1 MRPSGIGG
9 QAVLEGIMMKN
20 KEKYSVAVR
29 KPDGQIEVR
38 TEVYRSIAGDS
49 KWAKLPLIRGVVNFI
64 DSLILGMESLS
75 YSASFYDDE
84 EEQEPGKFEKLL
96 VKLFGE
102 KAEKVVMGCTVA
114 FSVIMAVAI
123 FMVLPYYISGIF
135 RNFIVSNTLLAVLEG
150 VIRLGLFTLYVVL
163 ISCMKDIKRTY
174 MYHGAEHKCINC
186 IERGRELNV
195 KNVRKSSRYHARCGT
210 SFLFIVMVISIVFF
224 IFIRVDSP
232 ILRVIF
238 RILLV
243 PVIAGVSYEFI
254 RLAGRTDNPLMKV
267 LSLPGKAMQ
276 KLTTREP
283 DDDMIEVAIAAVE
296 AVFDWKAF
304 LGYPDEE
311 EQDVEIPDPD
321 SDTENVE
328 VPSLDSTLFGG
339 AGEMED

>member
-1 MRPSGIGG
+1 MMMR
-9 QAVLEGIMMKN
+9 
-20 KEKYSVAVR
+20 R
-29 KPDGQIEVR
+29 R
-38 TEVYRSIAGDS
+38 AGT
-49 KWAKLPLIRGVVNFI
+49 
-64 DSLILGMESLS
+64 
-75 YSASFYDDE
+75 
-84 EEQEPGKFEKLL
+84 GKFEKLL

-296 AVFDWKAF
+296 AVFDWKVF

-311 EQDVEIPDPD
+311 EQDVEIPDLD

>member
-232 ILRVIF
+232 ILRVVF

-296 AVFDWKAF
+296 AVFDWKVF
-304 LGYPDEE
+304 LGYPDKE
-311 EQDVEIPDPD
+311 EQDVEIPDLD

>member
-38 TEVYRSIAGDS
+38 TEVYRGIAGDS

-84 EEQEPGKFEKLL
+84 EEQKPGKFEKLL

-123 FMVLPYYISGIF
+123 FMVLPYYISSIF

-195 KNVRKSSRYHARCGT
+195 KNVQEKFPLSCALRYQFSVHRHGDQYCFLYLYQSR
-210 SFLFIVMVISIVFF
+210 F
-224 IFIRVDSP
+224 
-232 ILRVIF
+232 
-238 RILLV
+238 
-243 PVIAGVSYEFI
+243 
-254 RLAGRTDNPLMKV
+254 
-267 LSLPGKAMQ
+267 
-276 KLTTREP
+276 
-283 DDDMIEVAIAAVE
+283 
-296 AVFDWKAF
+296 
-304 LGYPDEE
+304 
-311 EQDVEIPDPD
+311 
-321 SDTENVE
+321 SDTACSI
-328 VPSLDSTLFGG
+328 PYS
-339 AGEMED
+339 AGSGDCRGFL

>member
-38 TEVYRSIAGDS
+38 TKVYRSIAGDS

-64 DSLILGMESLS
+64 DSLVLGMESLS
-75 YSASFYDDE
+75 YSASFYDDD

-232 ILRVIF
+232 ILRVVF

-304 LGYPDEE
+304 LGYPAEE
-311 EQDVEIPDPD
+311 EQDVEIPDLD

>member
-38 TEVYRSIAGDS
+38 TKVYRSIAGDS
-49 KWAKLPLIRGVVNFI
+49 KWAKLPMIRGVVNFI
-64 DSLILGMESLS
+64 DSLVLGMESLS

-232 ILRVIF
+232 ILRVVF

-311 EQDVEIPDPD
+311 EQDVEIPDLD